1 MEFSSFVFC
10 FHTSLHNDIFQ
21 YFDTKASLAPLAKDF
36 ELEDSNDVKAESG
49 EDLTH
54 QSGETR
60 GLCDTIDET
69 EGVAGKSGCEEGPG
83 VCALLMTVVSLLLIL
98 ISLPVSLVFVVKV
111 VQVRTSPSKP
121 DSISFDSS

>member
-1 MEFSSFVFC
+1 M
-10 FHTSLHNDIFQ
+10 
-21 YFDTKASLAPLAKDF
+21 
-36 ELEDSNDVKAESG
+36 KAESG

-54 QSGETR
+54 QSGKTR
-60 GLCDTIDET
+60 ELRLCVTTEET

-111 VQVRTSPSKP
+111 VQVRTSQSKP